1 LMATH
6 VLFASGGYLITK
18 IALREFSA
26 LTFGFWRFLVGIV
39 SLLILAVV
47 MNAWPKIERQD
58 WKRIVG
64 LAILA
69 VPLNQLF
76 FLVGMATTVPSHAS
90 LLYGTTAAFALLL
103 GALLG
108 YERVRWLKIVAIA
121 LALLGL
127 FIVVLGA
134 GHVNTHTPSF
144 FGDLWIFLG
153 VLVWASYTV
162 LGKPIVAK
170 YGAIPATIV
179 ILLVGSVMG
188 LPILIPSALVQDYS
202 QVTWVGWSSVLY
214 AGIISTAASY
224 VIWFALLKRVDP
236 SQVAILTTPQPIVT
250 TLLSAIFLGEV
261 IRLPLIVGGLLVI
274 GGIVMME
281 APALISRTMIAYQR
295 SK

>member
-1 LMATH
+1 MAAH

-26 LTFGFWRFLVGIV
+26 LAFGFWRFLVGIV
-39 SLLILAVV
+39 SLLILAAV
-47 MNAWPKIERQD
+47 MKAWPKIERQD

-69 VPLNQLF
+69 VPLNQTF
-76 FLVGMATTVPSHAS
+76 FLVGMALTVPSHAS

-108 YERVRWLKIVAIA
+108 YERVRWLKIAAIA

-134 GHVNTHTPSF
+134 GHVNTHEPSF
-144 FGDLWIFLG
+144 WGDMWIFLG
-153 VLVWASYTV
+153 VLVWAAYTV
-162 LGKPIVAK
+162 LGKPIVQK
-170 YGAIPATIV
+170 YGAIPATIIILV
-179 ILLVGSVMG
+179 IGSILG
-188 LPILIPSALVQDYS
+188 LPILAPSAMAQDYS
-202 QVTWVGWSSVLY
+202 QVTWVGWLSVLY
-214 AGIISTAASY
+214 SGVIVTAAAY

-261 IRLPLIVGGLLVI
+261 IRLPLVVGGLLVI

-281 APALISRTMIAYQR
+281 APSLINRTIIAYQR
-295 SK
+295 IK